1 MCERLRN
8 GMATKM
14 TASRAAA
21 APAVVLTDDA
31 LSAGERARMTWM
43 ANMAV
48 VGRNAT
54 APSAAGT
61 VRGIVMIQNLGLP
74 R

>member
-31 LSAGERARMTWM
+31 LSAGERARMT
-43 ANMAV
+43 
-48 VGRNAT
+48 
-54 APSAAGT
+54 
-61 VRGIVMIQNLGLP
+61 
-74 R
+74 